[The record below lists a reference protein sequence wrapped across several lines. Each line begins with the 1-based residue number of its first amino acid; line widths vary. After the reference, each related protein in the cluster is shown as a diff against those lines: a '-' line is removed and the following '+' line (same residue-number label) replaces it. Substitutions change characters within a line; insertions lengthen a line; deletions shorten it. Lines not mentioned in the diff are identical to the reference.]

1 MQIIVWA
8 LVCLILSSTLASGD
22 CCIQTQEDESVPQQF
37 DFTAF
42 RWDGNN
48 TTCPQ
53 KVTDEESK
61 ALLESL
67 LDSSWVGNNTIYLQ
81 RVPDEKAEAVLG
93 DLKPSIQ
100 KEYATYIFF
109 LAPWDPVFIVVDYF
123 MLKWLAKKAKA
134 KTSVG
139 SSGFT
144 CKCGVDYTKAMH
156 MQDCCVPREDAQ
168 GVHLDGNCEPKCR
181 DICASQWLPKE
192 RRWDYNICNKHT
204 I

>member
-1 MQIIVWA
+1 MRITVWA

-22 CCIQTQEDESVPQQF
+22 CCIQTHEDKSVPQQF
-37 DFTAF
+37 NFTAF
-42 RWDGNN
+42 RWDENN

-53 KVTDEESK
+53 KVPDDESK
-61 ALLESL
+61 AILESL
-67 LDSSWVGNNTIYLQ
+67 LDSSWVGNNTTYLQ
-81 RVPDEKAEAVLG
+81 KVPDEKAEAVLG

-100 KEYATYIFF
+100 KEGAAYIFF

-123 MLKWLAKKAKA
+123 MLKWLEKKAKA

-156 MQDCCVPREDAQ
+156 MQDCCAERKE
-168 GVHLDGNCEPKCR
+168 GSWIHYDGNCEKNCR
-181 DICASQWLPKE
+181 DNCGSEWDSKKM
-192 RRWDYNICNKHT
+192 RWDHNICNKRG
-204 I
+204 